1 MAVIQGWL
9 AVGTAG
15 LLATI
20 APFQRE
26 QTDKWIARAGAVG
39 MSTAGLAIALTDDPR
54 QRRRQKAGQLLV
66 TEASYIGEAKR
77 AITSPTSILVS
88 QQQPEALPPAEQ
100 PPSEWLPSVQ
110 EYCSILLFGGQGSGK
125 STLASQLIAE
135 RCKRGHRVIIA
146 DPHADHGQ
154 WQGLEVVGD
163 GMRYQEIDKLFT
175 WYNSEV
181 ERRYLERRST
191 SNWDAQ
197 PITIICEEMTNW
209 AERCN
214 AAAEFLKSCMSDN
227 RKIRMNAIFV
237 AHDRTLTAL
246 GGAKGIA
253 ALRDKA
259 MLEIELIPNE
269 KNQSSGKGFLKMPG
283 RLPSE
288 KVAIALPQWEPI
300 YDFLRF
306 NPTLSVAAEESDNS
320 EAEDNDRQPESLP
333 IELSSFV
340 WSVSKVSKFYPDD
353 SPEQLFQSVA
363 AALKTGASVRD
374 VIKTVLRCHRGD
386 SHQTRSYTQHGKT
399 LLRWL
404 IENYDDG
411 AIASLPEVRK
421 FLS

>member
-1 MAVIQGWL
+1 MKAWVATGIS
-9 AVGTAG
+9 A
-15 LLATI
+15 LLMSV
-20 APFQRE
+20 APFQ
-26 QTDKWIARAGAVG
+26 QKQLDKWIARGGSFALSA
-39 MSTAGLAIALTDDPR
+39 LALSLSLSPKA
-54 QRRRQKAGQLLV
+54 QVQKRREYGEILLV
-66 TEASYIGEAKR
+66 EGDIVGRTMELIKR
-77 AITSPTSILVS
+77 PQSLVI
-88 QQQPEALPPAEQ
+88 QQPQPEALPPAEL

-191 SNWDAQ
+191 SNWEAQ

-259 MLEIELIPNE
+259 MLEVELIPNE
-269 KNQSSGKGFLKMPG
+269 KNQSSGKGYLKMPG

-288 KVAIALPQWEPI
+288 KVAIALPSWEPI
-300 YDFLRF
+300 YDFRRF
-306 NPTLSVAAEESDNS
+306 NPTVPA
-320 EAEDNDRQPESLP
+320 
-333 IELSSFV
+333 
-340 WSVSKVSKFYPDD
+340 
-353 SPEQLFQSVA
+353 
-363 AALKTGASVRD
+363 T
-374 VIKTVLRCHRGD
+374 
-386 SHQTRSYTQHGKT
+386 
-399 LLRWL
+399 
-404 IENYDDG
+404 
-411 AIASLPEVRK
+411 AIAEIDSEILKQREENTSSSQERRFTRFNLCRNEAIETIRELRNDHNQSETISILWGAKPGNNKAYQQAREEYRELVGE
-421 FLS
+421 